1 GDQLLSA
8 TVFFDH
14 ISYEDA
20 LKILQYSEPYKVQF
34 KIKRKLPGTE
44 PAAWASSTAQRAPK
58 HTGTQ
63 APERGQAP
71 SGSPTSSDTEAQFL
85 AEEQERPA
93 GAGSHRRRRF
103 LNLRFKMDPEDADGK
118 ERGAQKHPARRTAER
133 DRGAKPEGSLGL
145 GDKEVVAHDSKF
157 KMPKFRMPSFCTS
170 GAAMEASGDVSLPNA
185 EADVSLPSIQSD
197 VKASDLSIELLSA
210 DMDIKTGELGVKL
223 PEGHLPEGELEG
235 PSSGMGFKGHLPKVH
250 MSSMKMPKVDFTGPQ
265 VDIKG
270 PKLDLKG
277 AKGEVTVPDMEVSLP
292 SMEADIQAPGPM
304 VEGDVVLRD
313 KEMDT
318 WEGKFKIPKFKMP
331 SFGVSRPEVNWGT
344 SVDMPETESRGE
356 ARLPSL
362 EGEMRVPEGTIHL
375 PSADLELPGGEW
387 AVAVPK
393 GEVTQGELK
402 GNAGARFKGHTA
414 KVQMPSIQVPK
425 VDIKGPHVDIKGT
438 KLDLKDAKGEVTV
451 PNMEVDIKGPKLDL
465 KGAKGEVSAPDMEV
479 SLPSVEV
486 DIQAPGA
493 KLEGDI
499 VLGDTEVATKDSKFK
514 MPKFKMPLVGMSGPG
529 KSMEASVDVS
539 LPKAEADVSL
549 PSIQTDVKASDL
561 SIKLPSADV
570 DIKTGELGGKLPEGH
585 LPVGELHG
593 SASAVGSKWHMPK
606 VHMPSMKMPK
616 VDFKGPQVDILGLKL
631 ALKGE
636 VTAPDLEVSVP
647 SVEVEIQA
655 DGSKLEGDIVPG
667 VKAVATKDSKFKMPK
682 FKMPSFGASPPSKDW
697 GTSVDVSMSNTTGTA
712 TLSLIGGEI
721 QGPEG
726 SIHLPSPD
734 LELPGGEVEVPLQ
747 EGEVT
752 LGELKGKVEGAR
764 IKGHLSKMQ
773 MPSIKVPKVDIKG
786 PKLDLKCAKGEVTPP
801 DTEVSPS
808 RVEVAI
814 QEPHAKVVGA
824 IGLEDKEVATR
835 ESKFKMPKV
844 SMPFFR
850 PSSSKTYSVSA
861 PAHGGATTAEVTSSP
876 DKVRTAVDSA
886 DHSVSTGDAGWE
898 DATRTKCQVSLPR
911 ASVSLE
917 MPRETPSESKRG
929 APQFGAPRAADLPS
943 WEPVP
948 SSQTDSR
955 PGPADP
961 PVHTSYG
968 RVTFPKFHR
977 PKFRFSVAVA
987 AEAEGEPR
995 ALEGAPSPRS
1005 PTQFLDSEEATVF
1018 LGSAT
1023 PLPPAD
1029 VSMSRGTEEPTGS
1042 AGTSAMAAGGV
1053 PVGDVAA
1060 GAERVSSQDSW
1071 FRMPSLRLPSFWRS
1085 SKEQGGP
1092 GAPREGEAPAA
1103 AKSPGVCAPGSEAE
1117 AAVAPSPPEAEAEAE
1132 ADAAEALRGGLH
1144 SPAPGSELHLP
1155 PASMSPDEPPT
1166 SQARVGPVEGPLSL
1180 QTPGGRLS
1188 ETQAPAR
1195 GAGSTEHPS
1204 TPPEGPLR
1212 LKASRTDVPAQI
1224 SIVGR
1229 VWEDSVLT
1237 VKFPKLKVPR
1247 FTFPAPSCEA
1257 DIFIPPAVRE
1267 VWCPDSSLDLA
1278 LSKEQPGV
1286 WGVSLLQAGAVGPGQ
1301 QPVALDLPAEA
1312 SPISKV
1318 RVHIQG
1324 ARVESR
1330 EVTIHSRV
1338 LAEPADWPGPQA
1350 GSTQIARES
1359 EIPASEVQTPSYGFS
1374 LLKGKVSESPL
1385 RAQVQVVTQGSQAA
1399 SQGDRAALG
1408 ADRGPGAQQPDT
1420 ETFEIIFSGTD
1431 EGPQTA
1437 TSEGSSGLQ
1446 PADSGFDD
1454 EEPAE
1459 ILEFPPEEAREGD
1472 GAAGEK
1478 PESKRSSG
1486 RFRFW
1491 LPSIGFSSA
1500 AAEDTSTAA
1509 TEEEPTPAPAL
1520 AQGFT
1525 PNPRQDPGIKA
1536 CDADQRGRLPRA
1548 CYVHR
1553 VRNHH
1558 S

>member
-1 GDQLLSA
+1 
-8 TVFFDH
+8 
-14 ISYEDA
+14 
-20 LKILQYSEPYKVQF
+20 
-34 KIKRKLPGTE
+34 
-44 PAAWASSTAQRAPK
+44 
-58 HTGTQ
+58 
-63 APERGQAP
+63 
-71 SGSPTSSDTEAQFL
+71 
-85 AEEQERPA
+85 
-93 GAGSHRRRRF
+93 
-103 LNLRFKMDPEDADGK
+103 M
-118 ERGAQKHPARRTAER
+118 
-133 DRGAKPEGSLGL
+133 
-145 GDKEVVAHDSKF
+145 
-157 KMPKFRMPSFCTS
+157 
-170 GAAMEASGDVSLPNA
+170 
-185 EADVSLPSIQSD
+185 
-197 VKASDLSIELLSA
+197 
-210 DMDIKTGELGVKL
+210 
-223 PEGHLPEGELEG
+223 
-235 PSSGMGFKGHLPKVH
+235 
-250 MSSMKMPKVDFTGPQ
+250 
-265 VDIKG
+265 
-270 PKLDLKG
+270 
-277 AKGEVTVPDMEVSLP
+277 
-292 SMEADIQAPGPM
+292 
-304 VEGDVVLRD
+304 
-313 KEMDT
+313 
-318 WEGKFKIPKFKMP
+318 
-331 SFGVSRPEVNWGT
+331 
-344 SVDMPETESRGE
+344 
-356 ARLPSL
+356 
-362 EGEMRVPEGTIHL
+362 
-375 PSADLELPGGEW
+375 
-387 AVAVPK
+387 
-393 GEVTQGELK
+393 
-402 GNAGARFKGHTA
+402 
-414 KVQMPSIQVPK
+414 
-425 VDIKGPHVDIKGT
+425 
-438 KLDLKDAKGEVTV
+438 
-451 PNMEVDIKGPKLDL
+451 
-465 KGAKGEVSAPDMEV
+465 
-479 SLPSVEV
+479 
-486 DIQAPGA
+486 
-493 KLEGDI
+493 
-499 VLGDTEVATKDSKFK
+499 
-514 MPKFKMPLVGMSGPG
+514 
-529 KSMEASVDVS
+529 
-539 LPKAEADVSL
+539 
-549 PSIQTDVKASDL
+549 
-561 SIKLPSADV
+561 
-570 DIKTGELGGKLPEGH
+570 
-585 LPVGELHG
+585 
-593 SASAVGSKWHMPK
+593 
-606 VHMPSMKMPK
+606 
-616 VDFKGPQVDILGLKL
+616 
-631 ALKGE
+631 
-636 VTAPDLEVSVP
+636 
-647 SVEVEIQA
+647 
-655 DGSKLEGDIVPG
+655 
-667 VKAVATKDSKFKMPK
+667 
-682 FKMPSFGASPPSKDW
+682 
-697 GTSVDVSMSNTTGTA
+697 DVSMSNTTGTA
-712 TLSLIGGEI
+712 TLPLVGGEI

-734 LELPGGEVEVPLQ
+734 LELPGGEVEVPVQ
-747 EGEVT
+747 EGEVM

-764 IKGHLSKMQ
+764 IKGHLPKMQ

-808 RVEVAI
+808 CVEVAI

-861 PAHGGATTAEVTSSP
+861 HARGGATAAEVTSSP

-911 ASVSLE
+911 ASVSPEVL
-917 MPRETPSESKRG
+917 RETLSESKGG
-929 APQFGAPRAADLPS
+929 APQFGAPSAADLPS

-948 SSQTDSR
+948 SSQTDSC

-961 PVHTSYG
+961 RVHTSYG

-1005 PTQFLDSEEATVF
+1005 PTQVLDSEEATVF

-1023 PLPPAD
+1023 PLPPAG
-1029 VSMSRGTEEPTGS
+1029 VSMSRGTEEPAGS

-1060 GAERVSSQDSW
+1060 GAERASSQDSW

-1085 SKEQGGP
+1085 SKEQGGQ

-1132 ADAAEALRGGLH
+1132 AEAAEALRGGLH

-1166 SQARVGPVEGPLSL
+1166 SQARVGPGEGPLSL
-1180 QTPGGRLS
+1180 QMPGGRLS

-1195 GAGSTEHPS
+1195 GAGSAEHPS

-1278 LSKEQPGV
+1278 LSKEHPGV
-1286 WGVSLLQAGAVGPGQ
+1286 WGVSLLQAGAVGPEQ
-1301 QPVALDLPAEA
+1301 QPVAWDLPAEA
-1312 SPISKV
+1312 GPISKV

-1350 GSTQIARES
+1350 GSTQIVRES

-1374 LLKGKVSESPL
+1374 LLKGKVPESPL

-1408 ADRGPGAQQPDT
+1408 ADRGPGARQPDT
-1420 ETFEIIFSGTD
+1420 ETFEIISSGTD

-1437 TSEGSSGLQ
+1437 TSEGSSGPQ

-1509 TEEEPTPAPAL
+1509 TEEEPTPAPVQTQPEARPAAELPKKPEKAGWFRFPRLGFSSAPSRKSESAGDEPGPAEAKPQEEAL
-1520 AQGFT
+1520 TFFDARESFSAEDKEGEPGEPAGAAGARPAPSATATPKAGTEAARPEPSREAGAQPAPAPQT
-1525 PNPRQDPGIKA
+1525 Q
-1536 CDADQRGRLPRA
+1536 
-1548 CYVHR
+1548 
-1553 VRNHH
+1553 
-1558 S
+1558 